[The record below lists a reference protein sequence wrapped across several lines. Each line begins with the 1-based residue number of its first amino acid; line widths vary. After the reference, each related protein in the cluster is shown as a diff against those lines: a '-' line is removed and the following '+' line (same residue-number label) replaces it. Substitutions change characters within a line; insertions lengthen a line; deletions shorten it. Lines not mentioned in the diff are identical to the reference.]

1 MGLNKGTDGKG
12 LPKKPGGR
20 GLGKGIDALIPNVVG
35 KDTAEDNTKAAK
47 EQAKNGVND
56 GRTIVSINK
65 VEPNRKQPRRKFDE
79 DALQELAD
87 SIKIHGLIQPILVQ
101 DRKDYYEII
110 AGERRWRACKLAGL
124 KEVPVIIGNYSE
136 KEILEISLI
145 ENIQRADLNPIEEA
159 MGYKRLV
166 DEFDLTQDDI
176 ADRISKSRSA
186 ITNSIRLLKLSDKVQ
201 EMLIEDLISAG
212 HGRALLA
219 IEDKN
224 MQEEVAQRIVDE
236 KLNVRDVE
244 KLVNSMKKPPKQRP
258 VTDEALKVFYHDM
271 EENLKMAVG
280 TKVSITGKGNGAGTV
295 TIEFYNNEDLDRI
308 AAKLRS

>member
-1 MGLNKGTDGKG
+1 MGLNKGNGGKG
-12 LPKKPGGR
+12 PAKKSGGR

-35 KDTAEDNTKAAK
+35 KDTAEENNKAAK
-47 EQAKNGVND
+47 EQAKTGVND

-65 VEPNRKQPRRKFDE
+65 VEPNRKQPRKKFDE
-79 DALQELAD
+79 DALQELSD

-101 DRKDYYEII
+101 DRGDHYEII
-110 AGERRWRACKLAGL
+110 AGERRWRASKLAGL
-124 KEVPVIIGNYSE
+124 KEVPVIIGDYSD
-136 KEILEISLI
+136 KEILEISII
-145 ENIQRADLNPIEEA
+145 ENTQRADLNPIEEA

-166 DEFDLTQDDI
+166 DEFDYTQDDI
-176 ADRISKSRSA
+176 AERISKSRSA

-244 KLVNSMKKPPKQRP
+244 KLVNSLKKPAKSRP

-271 EENLKMAVG
+271 EESLKMAVG
-280 TKVSITGKGNGAGTV
+280 TKVSITGKGKGAGTV

>member
-1 MGLNKGTDGKG
+1 MA
-12 LPKKPGGR
+12 KK
-20 GLGKGIDALIPNVVG
+20 GLGKGLDALIPNVV
-35 KDTAEDNTKAAK
+35 KSDTAEENTKAAR
-47 EQAKNGVND
+47 EQSKNATD
-56 GRTIVSINK
+56 DARTMVSINK

-79 DALQELAD
+79 DALQELSD
-87 SIKIHGLIQPILVQ
+87 SIKIHGLISPILVQ
-101 DRKDYYEII
+101 NRGDHYEII
-110 AGERRWRACKLAGL
+110 AGERRWRASKLAGL

-145 ENIQRADLNPIEEA
+145 ENMQRKDLNPIEEA
-159 MGYKRLV
+159 RGFKRLV
-166 DEFDLTQDDI
+166 DEYDLTQDEI
-176 ADRISKSRSA
+176 AETLSKSRSA

-219 IEDKN
+219 IEDTEK
-224 MQEEVAQRIVDE
+224 QEEVAQRIVDE
-236 KLNVRDVE
+236 RLNVRDVE
-244 KLVNSMKKPPKQRP
+244 KLVNALKKPAKPRP

-280 TKVSITGKGNGAGTV
+280 TKVSISGKGNGAGTV

>member
-1 MGLNKGTDGKG
+1 MGLNKGADGKAF
-12 LPKKPGGR
+12 PKKGSR

-47 EQAKNGVND
+47 EQAKNGTSDSRVM
-56 GRTIVSINK
+56 VSINR

-79 DALQELAD
+79 DALQELSD
-87 SIKIHGLIQPILVQ
+87 SIKIHGLISPILVQ
-101 DRKDYYEII
+101 DRGDHYEII
-110 AGERRWRACKLAGL
+110 AGERRWRASKLAGL

-145 ENIQRADLNPIEEA
+145 ENMQRKDLNPIEEA
-159 MGYKRLV
+159 RGFKRLV
-166 DEFDLTQDDI
+166 DEYDLTQDEI
-176 ADRISKSRSA
+176 AETLSKSRSA

-219 IEDKN
+219 IEDTEK
-224 MQEEVAQRIVDE
+224 QEEVAQRIVDE
-236 KLNVRDVE
+236 RLNVRDVE
-244 KLVNSMKKPPKQRP
+244 KLVNALKKPAKPRP

-280 TKVSITGKGNGAGTV
+280 TKVSISGKGNGAGTV

>member
-1 MGLNKGTDGKG
+1 MA
-12 LPKKPGGR
+12 KK
-20 GLGKGIDALIPNVVG
+20 GLGKGLDALIPNVV
-35 KDTAEDNTKAAK
+35 KNDTAEENTKAAREK
-47 EQAKNGVND
+47 SKSETD
-56 GRTIVSINK
+56 DSRTMVSINK

-79 DALQELAD
+79 DALQELSD
-87 SIKIHGLIQPILVQ
+87 SIKIHGLISPILVQ
-101 DRKDYYEII
+101 DRGDHYEII
-110 AGERRWRACKLAGL
+110 AGERRWRASKLAGL

-145 ENIQRADLNPIEEA
+145 ENMQRKDLNPIEEA
-159 MGYKRLV
+159 RGFKRLV
-166 DEFDLTQDDI
+166 DEYDLTQDEI
-176 ADRISKSRSA
+176 AETLSKSRSA

-219 IEDKN
+219 IEDTEK
-224 MQEEVAQRIVDE
+224 QEEVAQRIVDE
-236 KLNVRDVE
+236 RLNVRDVE
-244 KLVNSMKKPPKQRP
+244 KLVNALKKPAKPRP

-280 TKVSITGKGNGAGTV
+280 TKVSISGKGNGAGTV

>member
-1 MGLNKGTDGKG
+1 MA
-12 LPKKPGGR
+12 KK
-20 GLGKGIDALIPNVVG
+20 GLGKGLDALIPNVV
-35 KDTAEDNTKAAK
+35 KNDTAEENTKAAR
-47 EQAKNGVND
+47 EQSKNATD
-56 GRTIVSINK
+56 DSRTMVSINK
-65 VEPNRKQPRRKFDE
+65 VEPNRKQPRRNFDE
-79 DALQELAD
+79 DALQELSD
-87 SIKIHGLIQPILVQ
+87 SIKIHGLISPILVQ
-101 DRKDYYEII
+101 DRGDHYEII
-110 AGERRWRACKLAGL
+110 AGERRWRASKLAGL

-145 ENIQRADLNPIEEA
+145 ENMQRKDLNPIEEA
-159 MGYKRLV
+159 RGFKRLV
-166 DEFDLTQDDI
+166 DEYDLTQDEI
-176 ADRISKSRSA
+176 AETLSKSRSA

-219 IEDKN
+219 IEDTEK
-224 MQEEVAQRIVDE
+224 QEEVAQRIVDE
-236 KLNVRDVE
+236 RLNVRDVE
-244 KLVNSMKKPPKQRP
+244 KLVNALKKPAKPRP

-280 TKVSITGKGNGAGTV
+280 TKVSISGKGNGAGTV

>member
-224 MQEEVAQRIVDE
+224 MQEDVAQRIVDE

>member
-1 MGLNKGTDGKG
+1 MA
-12 LPKKPGGR
+12 KK
-20 GLGKGIDALIPNVVG
+20 GLGKGLDALIPNVV
-35 KDTAEDNTKAAK
+35 KNDTAEENTKAAREK
-47 EQAKNGVND
+47 SKNETD
-56 GRTIVSINK
+56 DSRTMVSINK

-79 DALQELAD
+79 DALQELSD
-87 SIKIHGLIQPILVQ
+87 SIKIHGLISPILVQ
-101 DRKDYYEII
+101 DRGDHYEII
-110 AGERRWRACKLAGL
+110 AGERRWRASKLAGL

-145 ENIQRADLNPIEEA
+145 ENMQRKDLNPIEEA
-159 MGYKRLV
+159 QGFKRLV
-166 DEFDLTQDDI
+166 DEYDLTQDEI
-176 ADRISKSRSA
+176 AETLSKSRSA

-201 EMLIEDLISAG
+201 EMLVEDLISAG

-219 IEDKN
+219 IEDPEK
-224 MQEEVAQRIVDE
+224 QEEVAQRIVDE
-236 KLNVRDVE
+236 RLNVRDVE
-244 KLVNSMKKPPKQRP
+244 KLVNSLKKPAKPRP

-280 TKVSITGKGNGAGTV
+280 TKVSISGKGNGAGTV

>member
-1 MGLNKGTDGKG
+1 M
-12 LPKKPGGR
+12 
-20 GLGKGIDALIPNVVG
+20 
-35 KDTAEDNTKAAK
+35 
-47 EQAKNGVND
+47 
-56 GRTIVSINK
+56 
-65 VEPNRKQPRRKFDE
+65 
-79 DALQELAD
+79 AD
-87 SIKIHGLIQPILVQ
+87 SIKIHGLISPILVQ
-101 DRKDYYEII
+101 DRGDHYEII
-110 AGERRWRACKLAGL
+110 AGERRWRASKLAGL

-145 ENIQRADLNPIEEA
+145 ENMQRKDLNPIEEA
-159 MGYKRLV
+159 QGFKRLV
-166 DEFDLTQDDI
+166 DEYDLTQDEI
-176 ADRISKSRSA
+176 AETLSKSRSA

-219 IEDKN
+219 IEDTEK
-224 MQEEVAQRIVDE
+224 QEEVAQRIIDE
-236 KLNVRDVE
+236 RLNVRDVE
-244 KLVNSMKKPPKQRP
+244 KLVNSLKKPVKPRP

-280 TKVSITGKGNGAGTV
+280 TKVSISGKGNGAGTV